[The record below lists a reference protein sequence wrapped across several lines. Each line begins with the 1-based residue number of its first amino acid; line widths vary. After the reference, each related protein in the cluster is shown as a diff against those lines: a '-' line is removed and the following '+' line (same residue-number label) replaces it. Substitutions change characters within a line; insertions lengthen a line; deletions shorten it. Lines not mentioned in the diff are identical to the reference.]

1 MLQETMKTITDA
13 EAQAAEIVRKA
24 REDADYTVA
33 AARKEAA
40 DMIAAAGASAKESM
54 KNAEGNRRT
63 EEEKLTVKAMDVATA
78 EIGHLRERAAS
89 MEGEVTSMIISEL
102 VG

>member
-1 MLQETMKTITDA
+1 
-13 EAQAAEIVRKA
+13 
-24 REDADYTVA
+24 
-33 AARKEAA
+33 
-40 DMIAAAGASAKESM
+40 M

-78 EIGHLRERAAS
+78 EIGHLRDRATS
-89 MEGEVTSMIISEL
+89 MESEVTSMIISEL